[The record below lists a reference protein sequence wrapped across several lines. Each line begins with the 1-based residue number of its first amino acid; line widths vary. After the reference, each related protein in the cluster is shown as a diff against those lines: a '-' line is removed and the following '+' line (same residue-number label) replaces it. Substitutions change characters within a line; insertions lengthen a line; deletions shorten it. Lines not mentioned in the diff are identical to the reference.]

1 MKEKLENELKEVEHH
16 CSNKIMFSMI
26 MVPLFTVLFDLNYYL
41 VLGGDAYWFKKN
53 ILVPIGMI
61 ILICVITVTYPR
73 ILQRRYEDKKTE
85 YRKMCISNSDE
96 IKLKYLGNL
105 STFTKNKT
113 ASLEKKRKIMF
124 GFWQVLSAASF
135 IIYVY
140 MMFKHSANL
149 SLWER
154 VWLTNL
160 DALVVLWLNG
170 YYTEGIYEG

>member
-1 MKEKLENELKEVEHH
+1 MEEKLENELKEVEHH

-41 VLGGDAYWFKKN
+41 VLGGDAYWSKKN

-61 ILICVITVTYPR
+61 ILICVITVYYPR
-73 ILQRRYEDKKTE
+73 ILQRRYEDRKNE
-85 YRKMCISNSDE
+85 YRKMCAGTSDE
-96 IKLKYLGNL
+96 VKLKYLGSL

-113 ASLEKKRKIMF
+113 VSLEKKRKIMF
-124 GFWQVLSAASF
+124 NFWQVLSAASF

-140 MMFKHSANL
+140 MMFKHSTNL

>member
-41 VLGGDAYWFKKN
+41 VLGGDAYWSKKN

-61 ILICVITVTYPR
+61 ILICVITITYPK
-73 ILQRRYEDKKTE
+73 ILQRRYEDRKNE
-85 YRKMCISNSDE
+85 YRKMCAGTSDE
-96 IKLKYLGNL
+96 IKLKYLGKL

-124 GFWQVLSAASF
+124 GFWTILSVASVIF
-135 IIYVY
+135 CVY
-140 MMFKHSANL
+140 MVFKHDSHL
-149 SLWER
+149 KLWEE
-154 VWLTNL
+154 VLIANI